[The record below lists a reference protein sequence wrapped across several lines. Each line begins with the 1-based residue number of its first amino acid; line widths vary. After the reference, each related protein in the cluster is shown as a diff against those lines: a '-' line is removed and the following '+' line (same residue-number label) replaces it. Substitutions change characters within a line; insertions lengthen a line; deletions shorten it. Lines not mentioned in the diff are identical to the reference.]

1 MLMKLNKREILTL
14 KPRKLETIKE
24 HSLLTPTLKLNPL

>member
-14 KPRKLETIKE
+14 KPRKLETAQI
-24 HSLLTPTLKLNPL
+24 HFTGQTTVLST